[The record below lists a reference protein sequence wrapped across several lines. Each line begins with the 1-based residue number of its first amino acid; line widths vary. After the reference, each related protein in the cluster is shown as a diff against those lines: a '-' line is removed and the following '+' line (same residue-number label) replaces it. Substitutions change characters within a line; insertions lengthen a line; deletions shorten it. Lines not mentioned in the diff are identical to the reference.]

1 MMYKVDMTPPTA
13 IVMGSEDKGISPEN
27 LKFVDE
33 MVKVP
38 LSGKIDS
45 LNVGVAAALVMFEAV
60 RQRIFDDMFS
70 DEE

>member
-1 MMYKVDMTPPTA
+1 
-13 IVMGSEDKGISPEN
+13 MGSEDKGISSDN

-38 LSGKIDS
+38 LSGQIDS

-60 RQRIFDDMFS
+60 RQRIFDAMYED
-70 DEE
+70 

>member
-1 MMYKVDMTPPTA
+1 MTPPTA
-13 IVMGSEDKGISPEN
+13 IIMGSEDKGISPDN

-38 LSGKIDS
+38 LSGQIDS

-60 RQRIFDDMFS
+60 RQRIFDAMYED
-70 DEE
+70 